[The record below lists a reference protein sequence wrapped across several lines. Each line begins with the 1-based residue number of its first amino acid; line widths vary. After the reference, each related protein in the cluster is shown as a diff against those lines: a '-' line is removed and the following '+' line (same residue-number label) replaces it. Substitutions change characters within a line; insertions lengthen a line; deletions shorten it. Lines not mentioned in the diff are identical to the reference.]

1 MAMAGTL
8 AGRLSRMNSQ
18 FDIIRH
24 PYSLSSMATAQ
35 AAHVPGNRLAKTLL
49 LEDEGGY
56 VAVVIPSSH
65 HLQMSAICEMTG
77 RKLVLAH
84 EDEIREVFKDCDLG
98 AIPPCAMSYGMKTY
112 VDESLM
118 GEPEIWFEAG
128 DHMELVHMAR
138 DQFMTLMSD
147 AESGNFSRRMM

>member
-35 AAHVPGNRLAKTLL
+35 AAHVPGNRLAKTVL
-49 LEDEGGY
+49 LEDEAGY
-56 VAVVIPSSH
+56 VAAVIPSSH
-65 HLQMSAICEMTG
+65 HLQMAAICAQTG
-77 RKLVLAH
+77 RQLVLAH

-98 AIPPCAMSYGMKTY
+98 AIPPCATSYGMRTY
-112 VDESLM
+112 VDESLLE
-118 GEPEIWFEAG
+118 EPEI
-128 DHMELVHMAR
+128 
-138 DQFMTLMSD
+138 S
-147 AESGNFSRRMM
+147 SSRLSST

>member
-35 AAHVPGNRLAKTLL
+35 AAHVPGNRLAKTVL
-49 LEDEGGY
+49 LEDEAGY
-56 VAVVIPSSH
+56 VAAVIPSSH
-65 HLQMSAICEMTG
+65 HLQMAAICAQTG
-77 RKLVLAH
+77 RQLVLAH

-98 AIPPCAMSYGMKTY
+98 AIPPCATSYGMRTY
-112 VDESLM
+112 VDESLLE
-118 GEPEIWFEAG
+118 EPEIWFEAG
-128 DHMELVHMAR
+128 DHMELVHMDR
-138 DQFMTLMSD
+138 EQFMNLMSD
-147 AESGNFSRRMM
+147 AERGRFSHRMM

>member
-56 VAVVIPSSH
+56 VAVVIP
-65 HLQMSAICEMTG
+65 
-77 RKLVLAH
+77 
-84 EDEIREVFKDCDLG
+84 
-98 AIPPCAMSYGMKTY
+98 
-112 VDESLM
+112 
-118 GEPEIWFEAG
+118 
-128 DHMELVHMAR
+128 
-138 DQFMTLMSD
+138 
-147 AESGNFSRRMM
+147 

>member
-65 HLQMSAICEMTG
+65 HLQMSTICEMTG

-98 AIPPCAMSYGMKTY
+98 AIPPCAMSYGCLFY
-112 VDESLM
+112 VDESL
-118 GEPEIWFEAG
+118 F
-128 DHMELVHMAR
+128 D
-138 DQFMTLMSD
+138 
-147 AESGNFSRRMM
+147 